1 MILEQLGVA
10 DVATQRIEIDVIPAA
25 AVTTITK
32 LRFSPGN
39 RRARSVGA
47 SGLPSASRQLIRG
60 GGALVRL
67 CPLPLC
73 SRWRERHAM
82 HDRDPTEQ
90 FRAPA
95 REPKPGTFHRPAH
108 GFGMKR
114 VREAA
119 EVRLRGPMT
128 GEQKL
133 GEGLRELP
141 LVGNAGAAARRA
153 RLAQTDPPP
162 AQAGATR
169 TTNARSNCSPPA
181 RRRAAPN

>member
-1 MILEQLGVA
+1 
-10 DVATQRIEIDVIPAA
+10 
-25 AVTTITK
+25 
-32 LRFSPGN
+32 
-39 RRARSVGA
+39 
-47 SGLPSASRQLIRG
+47 
-60 GGALVRL
+60 
-67 CPLPLC
+67 
-73 SRWRERHAM
+73 M

-119 EVRLRGPMT
+119 ELRLSGPMT

-141 LVGNAGAAARRA
+141 LVGQAP
-153 RLAQTDPPP
+153 LAHPKDE
-162 AQAGATR
+162 A
-169 TTNARSNCSPPA
+169 
-181 RRRAAPN
+181 

>member
-1 MILEQLGVA
+1 
-10 DVATQRIEIDVIPAA
+10 
-25 AVTTITK
+25 
-32 LRFSPGN
+32 
-39 RRARSVGA
+39 
-47 SGLPSASRQLIRG
+47 
-60 GGALVRL
+60 
-67 CPLPLC
+67 
-73 SRWRERHAM
+73 M

-119 EVRLRGPMT
+119 ELRLRGPMT

-153 RLAQTDPPP
+153 KPQGWSRQS
-162 AQAGATR
+162 R
-169 TTNARSNCSPPA
+169 
-181 RRRAAPN
+181 